1 MRSPPLLV
9 TALVQTASVATTSA
23 NDPRAA
29 LSNQAA
35 RTRVNQVVAAYI
47 GLQKKSLYKWFQL
60 LGNDPLNQGSAMC
73 AAIQTILRRSPT
85 LKFETAPTA
94 SLVLFPNRAG
104 ASLKDASG
112 FHQLSTRYST

>member
-35 RTRVNQVVAAYI
+35 RTGVNEVAAAYI
-47 GLQKKSLYKWFQL
+47 GLQKKSLYEWFQL
-60 LGNDPLNQGSAMC
+60 PGNDPLNQGVC
-73 AAIQTILRRSPT
+73 NVRCQT
-85 LKFETAPTA
+85 
-94 SLVLFPNRAG
+94 
-104 ASLKDASG
+104 DD
-112 FHQLSTRYST
+112 LSEVTYSEV